1 MTPHSTPDR
10 PRIDAREKV
19 LGRALFAADVPLDGL
34 LHAMTVPA
42 TIAKGHVTDI
52 DTSAALAE
60 PGVLRVFTHEAF
72 SDIAVTPAT
81 LGGNQP
87 GLQPMTGTRIHFRG
101 QPVALVVAETLE
113 AACEAARLVRVSY
126 TAEPFTATMNEP
138 GAESEPYEVTV
149 EAGDARAALARA
161 DVTVD
166 VVYAQAQNHHN
177 PMELISTTAY
187 WRSGRLTILEGTQNT
202 SAIKFGTAGA
212 LGIDP
217 THVDAVSP
225 YVGGAFGQKNVLQLQ
240 SAVVSRA
247 ALLLGRPVKLVM
259 PRAQLFH
266 TASHR
271 PRSNHRIQLGASQDG
286 QIMASIYESDQENAR
301 YDHFLGSSHNEMVSR
316 LYGIANWMG
325 RERLIR
331 VDTSPPGH
339 MRAPHEHPASFAF
352 ESAIDELAYSLELD
366 PVALRLAN
374 DTDHDPITGKPFSS
388 RTLARCLERGAELFG
403 WEQRNPVPRSMI
415 TEDGSLIG
423 WGVAAGAYKGSMC
436 PAIARL
442 RIQANGVT
450 RLFITGHEMGQG
462 IRSAIA
468 AELMEIL
475 TINPDKLDI
484 QIGDTSAAVQHL
496 TAGSWGTGS
505 AVPATRAVAEKMKA
519 ALTELVGQL
528 REEDDVHRKLLSVKR
543 PMLEVEVEQLGL
555 DQTQAAMDRM
565 RQGAPAAIGPVYNEL
580 VAFSWIAH
588 FVEVRVE
595 PTTKSVRV
603 QRVVSV
609 ADCGRVMNRRTAMSQ
624 VQGGVVWGIGAALQE
639 AAEVDPRYG
648 FVQNNDLA
656 DYVVPVNADIGDI
669 TVELLDIPDSLLNA
683 SGVKGV
689 GEVAM
694 VGVSAAVANA
704 VFHATG
710 MRVRH
715 LPIRIEDLLQHV

>member
-1 MTPHSTPDR
+1 MTLRSTPDR
-10 PRIDAREKV
+10 PRIDAWGKV
-19 LGRALFAADVPLDGL
+19 LGRALFAADVAPAGL

-42 TIAKGHVTDI
+42 TIAKGHVTGI
-52 DTSAALAE
+52 DATSALAE
-60 PGVLRVFTHEAF
+60 PGVIRVFTHEDFA
-72 SDIAVTPAT
+72 DIAVTPAT

-87 GLQPMTGTRIHFRG
+87 GLQPMTTSRIHFRG

-113 AACEAARLVRVSY
+113 AACEAARLVRVTYNS
-126 TAEPFTATMNEP
+126 EPFTAGMNEL
-138 GAESEPYEVTV
+138 GADPEPYKVTIEV
-149 EAGDARAALARA
+149 GDAHAALEKA
-161 DVTVD
+161 DVTVESN
-166 VVYAQAQNHHN
+166 YAHAQNHHN
-177 PMELISTTAY
+177 PMELISTMAH
-187 WRSGRLTILEGTQNT
+187 WQAGHLTVFEGTQNT

-212 LGIDP
+212 LGRDLS
-217 THVDAVSP
+217 TVDVVSP

-240 SAVVSRA
+240 SVLVSRA
-247 ALLLGRPVKLVM
+247 AFLIGKPIKLVM

-286 QIMASIYESDQENAR
+286 RIVASIYESDQENAR
-301 YDHFLGSSHNEMVSR
+301 YDHFFGSAHNEMVSR
-316 LYGIANWMG
+316 LYGISNWIG

-352 ESAIDELAYSLELD
+352 ESAIDELAYSLEMD
-366 PVALRLAN
+366 PVALRLVN

-388 RTLARCLERGAELFG
+388 RTLARCLQRGAEIFG
-403 WEQRNPVPRSMI
+403 WQQRNPAPRTMTS
-415 TEDGSLIG
+415 EDGSLIG

-436 PAIARL
+436 PAVARL

-468 AELMEIL
+468 SELMEIL

-484 QIGDTSAAVQHL
+484 QLGDTSVAAQHL

-519 ALTELVGQL
+519 ALAELVGVL
-528 REEDDVHRKLLSVKR
+528 NVGDDVHLKLMSVKR

-555 DQTQAAMDRM
+555 DQTQAALERM
-565 RQGAPAAIGPVYNEL
+565 RKGAPATVGPIYSDL

-595 PTTKSVRV
+595 PTTKRVRV

-609 ADCGRVMNRRTAMSQ
+609 ADCGRVMNHRTATSQ

-639 AAEVDPRYG
+639 IAEIDPRYG
-648 FVQNNDLA
+648 FIQNNDLA
-656 DYVVPVNADIGDI
+656 DYVMPVNADIGEI
-669 TVELLDIPDSLLNA
+669 VVELLDVPDPLLNA

-710 MRVRH
+710 VRVRH
-715 LPIRIEDLLQHV
+715 LPIRIDDLI